1 MCKFSELY
9 CKEVICIRDG
19 RRLGFITDARIEL
32 PGGSI
37 TAVIVPGRCR
47 AFGVCPPKEDFLIPW
62 QCIRRIGPDIIL
74 VDVKPEDCRV
84 PRGKGLLPF

>member
-1 MCKFSELY
+1 MCKISELT

-19 RRLGFITDARIEL
+19 RRLGFITDVCVEL
-32 PGGSI
+32 PGGCI
-37 TAVIVPGRCR
+37 TGVIVPGKCR
-47 AFGVCPPKEDFLIPW
+47 VFGVCPPREDFLIPW